1 MIKII
6 TRKKYAALLDEIES
20 LRRQV
25 VEENRAKYAALR
37 RLAELKKA
45 KSKNKNKNTNTK
57 H

>member
-45 KSKNKNKNTNTK
+45 KNKNTNTK